1 MRSLKK
7 SVQQVLR
14 KKVDVKNATPDVA
27 ETPPN
32 QVRPSV
38 CCGMDFPR
46 AHWIPQA
53 ATMLI
58 D

>member
-14 KKVDVKNATPDVA
+14 KKVDVDAKNATPDVA

-38 CCGMDFPR
+38 
-46 AHWIPQA
+46 
-53 ATMLI
+53 
-58 D
+58 

>member
-27 ETPPN
+27 ET
-32 QVRPSV
+32 QS
-38 CCGMDFPR
+38 
-46 AHWIPQA
+46 
-53 ATMLI
+53 
-58 D
+58 

>member
-7 SVQQVLR
+7 SVQQVLF
-14 KKVDVKNATPDVA
+14 KKVDVKKNETPDVV

-38 CCGMDFPR
+38 
-46 AHWIPQA
+46 
-53 ATMLI
+53 
-58 D
+58 